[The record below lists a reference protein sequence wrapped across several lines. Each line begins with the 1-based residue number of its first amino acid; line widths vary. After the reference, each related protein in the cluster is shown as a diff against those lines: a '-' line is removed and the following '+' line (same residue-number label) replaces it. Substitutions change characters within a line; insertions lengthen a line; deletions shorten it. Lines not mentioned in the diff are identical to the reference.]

1 LALGDAEVAP
11 AAVVIATAAF
21 VVVAVAAVL
30 HDVVDVASKV
40 ESASVELFETMS
52 AVRTYMKS

>member
-1 LALGDAEVAP
+1 
-11 AAVVIATAAF
+11 
-21 VVVAVAAVL
+21 VL